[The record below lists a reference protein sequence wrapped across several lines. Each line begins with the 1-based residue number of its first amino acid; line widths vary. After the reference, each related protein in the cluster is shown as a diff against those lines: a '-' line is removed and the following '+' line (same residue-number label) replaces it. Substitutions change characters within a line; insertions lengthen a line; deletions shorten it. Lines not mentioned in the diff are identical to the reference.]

1 MRFRRYLPEIS
12 GDEIGL
18 LRSCT
23 PLLYMTAYTVDL
35 SSLGFISPPMWTDSA
50 LQQKANVVNHCPV
63 CSFRCKGWYDPLAL
77 YSLLIFLDG
86 SVDDSFRMFLPH
98 DVLFLDVI
106 LVQGRI

>member
-1 MRFRRYLPEIS
+1 
-12 GDEIGL
+12 
-18 LRSCT
+18 
-23 PLLYMTAYTVDL
+23 
-35 SSLGFISPPMWTDSA
+35 MWTDSA

-63 CSFRCKGWYDPLAL
+63 CYFRRKGWYDPLAL